1 MIVNKRRIYK
11 VVWKIRA
18 LEQLEDLKIN
28 DAEIERI
35 EDEVYQILSIDPYG
49 KLEPKHRKLK
59 YNIKKLRGNFEGQW
73 RLRIKEFHKDLAI
86 TDYRIIYEI
95 VEDEVIVNIFKFEH
109 RATAYEDED
118 FWDKW

>member
-1 MIVNKRRIYK
+1 
-11 VVWKIRA
+11 

-59 YNIKKLRGNFEGQW
+59 YNIKKLRGNFEGQ
-73 RLRIKEFHKDLAI
+73 
-86 TDYRIIYEI
+86 
-95 VEDEVIVNIFKFEH
+95 
-109 RATAYEDED
+109 
-118 FWDKW
+118 